1 MRLPLVDHGVKV
13 GVEVS
18 GPGPGGGSDGE
29 SIGFWTLAESLPQLV
44 WIADATGTVTYYNQ
58 RFRHYAGIESAED
71 GTWVWAPAVH
81 PDDAQRT
88 AAAWELAVA
97 EMSPYECEHRVRMA
111 DGNYRWHVS
120 RALVVP
126 ASEGREPVWFG
137 TATDVD
143 AQKRVEEVLRE
154 SERRFRDTFE
164 NAAVGVAHIGVNGRF
179 LEVNE
184 TLCRITGYG
193 RDRLVSLRFQDITH
207 ANDVEHAARNAADL
221 FSGVVD
227 VVTGDMQWLRDD
239 GTHVWV
245 HVTASASGTD
255 SPDDRHLI
263 AVIEDI
269 AERKRAERAVREAVR
284 ALDESEKRFRSMTN
298 DLPLLVWVH
307 DAAGVQEFV
316 NDTFCTYFGVP
327 RDDLASGNWRMLVHP
342 DDLDEYV
349 AEFAGCVR
357 EQRAFHAEVRVQ
369 RGDGRWRLLESW
381 ASPRFGDDK
390 EFRGHVGVSLDITE
404 RRAAEDELVERHHE
418 EQRARRRAEFVAELI
433 TELETTQS
441 VAARAQRLADMVV
454 ERFAEIVVVDLRSLD
469 PPVLAIASRE
479 PARGDELRALLQE
492 DPSRSPL
499 DGSEAITSAELRVGR
514 RMIGTLHVGFGG
526 APLDRS
532 AALRTMLHDV
542 ADRSALV
549 LRSAQL
555 REEEHQAAIRLQR
568 ALLPHKNLEHPALQ
582 IATLYVAAA
591 DALEVGGDWFESFE
605 LPDGRIAVVVGD
617 VVGHNIEAAVAMG
630 QLRSGML
637 ALAEQ
642 ICEPAELLSALDSF
656 SHRHSV
662 TGYATACCA
671 VLDPATG
678 ELRYA
683 SAGHPPMLV
692 WTPGGQARWLDDVQ
706 SPPLGVRPGAPR
718 PQGSTRL
725 EPGSVLVGYSDGLV
739 ERRFQSIDV
748 GMLQLLGLADG
759 FGDADAG
766 EICDDIIAGMIGDDT
781 HGDETHDDDTVLLC
795 LRLIDPDP
803 EST

>member
-1 MRLPLVDHGVKV
+1 MRLPLVDHGVTG
-13 GVEVS
+13 GVESS
-18 GPGPGGGSDGE
+18 GTGLVGRDDAE
-29 SIGFWTLAESLPQLV
+29 FIGFWTLAESLPQLV
-44 WIADATGTVTYYNQ
+44 WIADATGTVIYYNQ
-58 RFRHYAGIESAED
+58 RFRNYAGIDSSDD
-71 GTWVWAPAVH
+71 GSWVWAPAVH
-81 PDDAQRT
+81 PDDTERT
-88 AAAWELAVA
+88 AAAWESAVA
-97 EMSPYECEHRVRMA
+97 AMEPYECEHRVQMA
-111 DGNYRWHVS
+111 DGSYRWHVS

-137 TATDVD
+137 TATDID
-143 AQKRVEEVLRE
+143 AQKRVEGVLRE

-164 NAAVGVAHIGVNGRF
+164 NAAVGVAHIGFDGRF

-184 TLCRITGYG
+184 TLCRITGYS
-193 RDRLVSLRFQDITH
+193 RDHLVSLRFQDITH
-207 ANDVEHAARNAADL
+207 TNDVEYAARHAADL

-239 GTHVWV
+239 GDHVWV
-245 HVTASASGTD
+245 HVTASVSGTD
-255 SPDDRHLI
+255 APDNRHLI

-269 AERKRAERAVREAVR
+269 AERKRVEKAVRDAVR

-316 NDTFCTYFGVP
+316 NDTFCTYFDVR
-327 RDDLASGNWRMLVHP
+327 RDELASGNWRMLVHP
-342 DDLDEYV
+342 DDLGEYV

-369 RGDGRWRLLESW
+369 RGDGQWRLLESW
-381 ASPRFGDDK
+381 ASARFGDGD
-390 EFRGHVGVSLDITE
+390 EFLGHVGVSLDITE
-404 RRAAEDELVERHHE
+404 RRAAEAELVQRHGE

-441 VAARAQRLADMVV
+441 VAARAQRLADVVV
-454 ERFAEIVVVDLRSLD
+454 ERLADVAVVDLRSLD

-479 PARGDELRALLQE
+479 PARGRELRALFDE
-492 DPSRSPL
+492 HPSGRPF
-499 DGSEAITSAELRVGR
+499 DGSEDLLSAELRVGR
-514 RMIGTLHVGFGG
+514 GMNGTLHVEFGG

-532 AALRTMLHDV
+532 ADLQTMLDDV
-542 ADRSALV
+542 GERSALV

-568 ALLPHKNLEHPALQ
+568 ALLPHQTLEHPALQ
-582 IATLYVAAA
+582 IATLYIAAA

-662 TGYATACCA
+662 TRYATACCA
-671 VLDPATG
+671 VLDPTTG

-692 WTPGGQARWLDDVQ
+692 WTPGSRARWLDDVQ
-706 SPPLGVRPGAPR
+706 SPPLGVRPGVSR
-718 PQGSTRL
+718 PQGSIRL
-725 EPGSVLVGYSDGLV
+725 APGSVLLAYSDGLV
-739 ERRFQSIDV
+739 ERRRQSIDV
-748 GMLQLLGLADG
+748 GMMQLLELADR
-759 FGDADAG
+759 FGDAGAT
-766 EICDDIIAGMIGDDT
+766 EICDDVIAGMIGDDP
-781 HGDETHDDDTVLLC
+781 HDDDTVLLC
-795 LRLIDPDP
+795 LRLIDADA

>member
-1 MRLPLVDHGVKV
+1 MRLPLVDHGVTG
-13 GVEVS
+13 GVESS
-18 GPGPGGGSDGE
+18 GTGLVGRDDAE
-29 SIGFWTLAESLPQLV
+29 FLGFWTLAESLPQLV
-44 WIADATGTVTYYNQ
+44 WIADATGTVVYYNQ
-58 RFRHYAGIESAED
+58 RFRDYGGIECAED
-71 GTWVWAPAVH
+71 GSWVWAPAVH
-81 PDDAQRT
+81 PDDTERT
-88 AAAWELAVA
+88 AAAWESAVA
-97 EMSPYECEHRVRMA
+97 AMEPYECEHRVQMA
-111 DGNYRWHVS
+111 DGSYRWHVS

-126 ASEGREPVWFG
+126 ASVGRDPVWFG
-137 TATDVD
+137 TATDID

-164 NAAVGVAHIGVNGRF
+164 NAAVGVAHIGLDGRF

-184 TLCRITGYG
+184 TLCRITGYS
-193 RDRLVSLRFQDITH
+193 RDDLVSLRFQDITH
-207 ANDVEHAARNAADL
+207 ANDVEYAARNAADL

-239 GTHVWV
+239 GDHVWV
-245 HVTASASGTD
+245 HVTASISGTD
-255 SPDDRHLI
+255 SPDNQHLI

-269 AERKRAERAVREAVR
+269 AERKRVEKAVRDAVR

-316 NDTFCTYFGVP
+316 NDTFCTYFGVR
-327 RDDLASGNWRMLVHP
+327 RDELTSGNWRMLVHP
-342 DDLDEYV
+342 EDLDEYI

-357 EQRAFHAEVRVQ
+357 DQRAFHAEVRVQ
-369 RGDGRWRLLESW
+369 RGDGQWRLLESW
-381 ASPRFGDDK
+381 ASPRFGDGN
-390 EFRGHVGVSLDITE
+390 EFLGHVGVSLDITE
-404 RRAAEDELVERHHE
+404 RRAAEEELVERHDE

-433 TELETTQS
+433 TELEKTPS
-441 VAARAQRLADMVV
+441 VAARARRLADVIV
-454 ERFAEIVVVDLRSLD
+454 ERLADIAVVDLRSLD

-479 PARGDELRALLQE
+479 PARGHELRALFDE
-492 DPSRSPL
+492 PSESPV
-499 DGSEAITSAELRVGR
+499 DGSEDFVSAELRVGR
-514 RMIGTLHVGFGG
+514 GMNGTLHVGFGG

-532 AALRTMLHDV
+532 ADLQTMLDDV
-542 ADRSALV
+542 AERSALV

-568 ALLPHKNLEHPALQ
+568 ALLPHQTLEHPALQ
-582 IATLYVAAA
+582 IATLYIAAA

-656 SHRHSV
+656 SDRHSV
-662 TGYATACCA
+662 TRYATACCA
-671 VLDPATG
+671 VLDPTTG

-692 WTPGGQARWLDDVQ
+692 WTSGSRARWLDDVQ
-706 SPPLGVRPGAPR
+706 SPPLGVRPGSPR
-718 PQGSTRL
+718 PQGSIRL
-725 EPGSVLVGYSDGLV
+725 APGSVLVAYSDGLV
-739 ERRFQSIDV
+739 ERRRQSIDV
-748 GMLQLLGLADG
+748 GMMQLLELADR
-759 FGDADAG
+759 FGDAGAT
-766 EICDDIIAGMIGDDT
+766 EICDDVVAGMIGDDP
-781 HGDETHDDDTVLLC
+781 HDDDTVLLC
-795 LRLIDPDP
+795 LRLIDADA